1 MFFFFHARVIIGAD
15 AALSQG
21 ACERAARKWG
31 PRDGADAK
39 VLERVGE
46 EGEVSAGGWGRERWS
61 FVFIHL
67 ERGHHLALFLA
78 VYEVV
83 VVLHRYEGREA
94 IVDRVV

>member
-61 FVFIHL
+61 FVF
-67 ERGHHLALFLA
+67 LFTLS
-78 VYEVV
+78 VGIISRSSS
-83 VVLHRYEGREA
+83 RYMRL
-94 IVDRVV
+94 